1 MKESEMSKWTRWT
14 IPGLTFVLGCT
25 VGAGLLSIPV
35 MSAVRAS
42 AVDKAALEEAYEDL
56 NKKVTALQEG
66 SSLLAR
72 VAHLATPSVVHI
84 ESRRNVPNKG
94 VVEET
99 GSGVLVSGSDGK
111 GIYIVTN
118 RHVIDGAIPGNISV
132 SLYDGRVINPE
143 DIRTDRDTDI
153 AVLRVNAPNLTPA
166 RWADSDKVDIGHMV
180 LAVGSPFGLSQSVT
194 FGIISAKG
202 RRKLKL
208 GTTAVLNQDFLQT
221 DAAINPGNSGGPLI
235 DLQGRII
242 GINTAI
248 ASSSGGNE
256 GIGFSIPSNLV
267 RRVMDQLLEYGVV
280 QRAYLGV
287 RLDPAFDLRSAN
299 RLKLDRISGAR
310 VTEVY
315 PNTAAS
321 KANLLY
327 DDVIL
332 SFDGVDV
339 EDENHL
345 INLVSLT
352 PFGKRIRMVVW
363 RSGQKLPV
371 LVQLGDRAE
380 MREQSSLPSQPEP
393 AMPRIA
399 PASKIAPAHHKG
411 LDLIPLTFQM
421 KEAHRLPARAS
432 GVVVDQVDPNS
443 CWREHLQAG
452 DLILEMD
459 QWPIAS
465 EADFSSVLAAGKS
478 LKEISV
484 RIQRLEGG
492 QSVTHS
498 IQLPNAVI
506 Q

>member
-1 MKESEMSKWTRWT
+1 MSKLTKWTV
-14 IPGLTFVLGCT
+14 PASMFFLGCLA
-25 VGAGLLSIPV
+25 GGGLLSIPV
-35 MSAVRAS
+35 MNAVRAS

-111 GIYIVTN
+111 GIYVVTN
-118 RHVIDGAIPGNISV
+118 RHVIDGAIPGNISI
-132 SLYDGRVINPE
+132 SLFDGRVINPD
-143 DIRTDRDTDI
+143 DIRADRDTDL
-153 AVLRVNAPNLTPA
+153 AVLRVNAPNLSPA

-267 RRVMDQLLEYGVV
+267 RRVMDQLLEFGVV

-299 RLKLDRISGAR
+299 RLKLDRVGGAR

-315 PNTAAS
+315 PNTAAA

-352 PFGKRIRMVVW
+352 PFGKKVRMVVW
-363 RSGQKLPV
+363 RGGNKVPV

-380 MREQSSLPSQPEP
+380 MREQSAVPTPDSGTSPVRTTSLTS
-393 AMPRIA
+393 
-399 PASKIAPAHHKG
+399 G
-411 LDLIPLTFQM
+411 LRLKPLDFQVR
-421 KEAHRLPARAS
+421 ETHRLPARAG
-432 GVVVDQVDPNS
+432 GVLVNEVAIDSVWQGILEV
-443 CWREHLQAG
+443 G
-452 DLILEMD
+452 DLIVEVD
-459 QWPIAS
+459 QWPVAS
-465 EADFSSVLAAGKS
+465 ESELASVLKAGEA
-478 LKEISV
+478 LPAIPI
-484 RIQRLEGG
+484 RLMRLEGG
-492 QSVTHS
+492 KSVEHVV
-498 IQLPNAVI
+498 QLP
-506 Q
+506 QPKRQ

>member
-1 MKESEMSKWTRWT
+1 MSKLTRWT
-14 IPGLTFVLGCT
+14 LPGLTFVMGGLL
-25 VGAGLLSIPV
+25 GAGLLSVPV
-35 MSAVRAS
+35 MNAVRAA

-99 GSGVLVSGSDGK
+99 GSGVLVTGSDGK
-111 GIYIVTN
+111 GTYVVTN
-118 RHVIDGAIPGNISV
+118 RHVIDGAIPGNISI
-132 SLYDGRVINPE
+132 SLFDGRVINPE
-143 DIRTDRDTDI
+143 DIRADRDTDL
-153 AVLRVNAPNLTPA
+153 AVLKVSASNLAPA

-287 RLDPAFDLRSAN
+287 RLDPAFDLRSAS
-299 RLKLDRISGAR
+299 RLKLDRIAGAR

-352 PFGKRIRMVVW
+352 PFGKKVRMVVW
-363 RSGQKLPV
+363 RGSQKVPV
-371 LVQLGDRAE
+371 IVQLGDRAE
-380 MREQSSLPSQPEP
+380 MREQSSAPQPELGLP
-393 AMPRIA
+393 PIK
-399 PASKIAPAHHKG
+399 PASLPAGLKLAP
-411 LDLIPLTFQM
+411 LDFQI
-421 KEAHRLPARAS
+421 KETHRLPARAS
-432 GVVVDQVDPNS
+432 GVLVNDVDQS
-443 CWREHLQAG
+443 SIWRGVLEAG
-452 DLILEMD
+452 DLIVEID
-459 QWPIAS
+459 QWPVSS
-465 EADFSSVLAAGKS
+465 ETEVASVLHAGRS
-478 LKEISV
+478 LPTIPI
-484 RIQRLEGG
+484 RLMRLEGG
-492 QSVTHS
+492 ES
-498 IQLPNAVI
+498 IEHIVQLPHTAL